1 MYQEFF
7 KKNVKVVL
15 KTGESISG
23 IFSDAFSEY
32 DNDGPATIIVG
43 STEIEER
50 EIETIEIIDK

>member
-1 MYQEFF
+1 MYQEYF

-15 KTGESISG
+15 KTGESISR

-32 DNDGPATIIVG
+32 DNNGPATIIVG

-50 EIETIEIIDK
+50 EIETIEIIDN

>member
-32 DNDGPATIIVG
+32 DNNGPATIIVG

-50 EIETIEIIDK
+50 EIETIEIIDN